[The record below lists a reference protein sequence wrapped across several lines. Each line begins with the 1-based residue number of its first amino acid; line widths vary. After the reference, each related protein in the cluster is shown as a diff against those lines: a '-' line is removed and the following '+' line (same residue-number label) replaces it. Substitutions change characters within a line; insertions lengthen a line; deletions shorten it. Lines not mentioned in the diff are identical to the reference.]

1 MKEKKL
7 GFIFDFTGTLVGVE
21 WNTKAALREIFAGL
35 KALGIDP
42 TPLKGCR
49 YSLLLDKAKELAAER
64 GVEERVVS
72 DLVFSIFDKYD
83 FDALSRWKLKG
94 GAKELLDWLKT
105 GGHFLALVTNVGQRA
120 MDEALR
126 KFGLKGY
133 FEVVITRD
141 SGFPMKP
148 NPQSLKYIFE
158 VSGLPTQRVIFIGD
172 SLDDLRAARAAG
184 LKVMIITG
192 GEDDQESI
200 SRCRPDFIVKD
211 FYQIREVIADL
222 IKMSI

>member
-1 MKEKKL
+1 MREKKL

-21 WNTKAALREIFAGL
+21 WNTKAALREIFTGL
-35 KALGIDP
+35 KTLGIDP
-42 TPLKGCR
+42 TPLEGSR
-49 YSLLLDKAKELAAER
+49 YSFLLDKAKELAAER
-64 GVEERVVS
+64 DVEEKVIS
-72 DLVFSIFDKYD
+72 DLIFSIFDKYD

-94 GAKELLDWLKT
+94 GAKELLDWLKA

-126 KFGLKGY
+126 KFGLKRY

-148 NPQSLKYIFE
+148 SPQSLRHIFE
-158 VSGLPTQRVIFIGD
+158 VSGLPTQRMIFIGD

-184 LKVMIITG
+184 LKVAIITG
-192 GEDDQESI
+192 GEDDQETI
-200 SRCRPDFIVKD
+200 RRCRPDFMVKD
-211 FYQIREVIADL
+211 FYQMREVIADL
-222 IKMSI
+222 FK